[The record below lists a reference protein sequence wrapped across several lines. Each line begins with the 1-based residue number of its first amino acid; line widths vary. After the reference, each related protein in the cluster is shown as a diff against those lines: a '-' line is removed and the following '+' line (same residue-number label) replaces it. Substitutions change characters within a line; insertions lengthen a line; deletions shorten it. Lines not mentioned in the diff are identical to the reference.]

1 MSGNAAEPGR
11 STASRILAILCAF
24 TPAART
30 LSLSELSTRSG
41 LPVPTTHRLAREL
54 VEGGM
59 LEKTEAGRYQVGMR
73 LWEIGTLATTQQV
86 LRRAALPYMQDLY
99 ESTHENV
106 QLAVRDGRQV
116 MYLEK
121 ISGRRSVD
129 TLTQVAGRLPLH
141 ATGVGKIILAFSEP
155 ALLESI
161 VADGLARC
169 TKHTIVVPSVLRS
182 VVAKARTEH
191 LAYSREEMTL
201 GAASVAAPVLAPD
214 GMFVAALAIVAK
226 SSTNVEALAPAVRTA
241 ALGIGRRL
249 APRPPDG
256 WRSGD

>member
-1 MSGNAAEPGR
+1 VVA
-11 STASRILAILCAF
+11 LLCAF
-24 TPAART
+24 SPAART
-30 LSLSELSTRSG
+30 LSLAELSARSG
-41 LPVPTTHRLAREL
+41 LPVPTAHRLAREL
-54 VEGGM
+54 VEAGL

-86 LRRAALPYMQDLY
+86 LKRAALPYMQDLY

-106 QLAVRDGRQV
+106 QLAVLDGREV
-116 MYLEK
+116 MYIEK
-121 ISGRRSVD
+121 ISGHRSVD

-161 VADGLARC
+161 LADGLTPC

-182 VVAKARTEH
+182 AVAKARSEH
-191 LAYSREEMTL
+191 LGYSREEMTL

-214 GMFVAALAIVAK
+214 GTFVAALAIVAK

-241 ALGIGRRL
+241 ALGIGRRI
-249 APRPPDG
+249 APRAPGG
-256 WRSGD
+256 WRAGH